1 MTRLPQSPH
10 RTDSGTLSGRLGTIA
25 FNVGVVGFVGLL
37 VGAFVWNHYFARPV
51 ADGPQERALVAAI
64 RSRDVSAARAAI
76 AAGASLTAP
85 LPVVEDSF
93 ESRRQGGR
101 QYHSTVW
108 VIVREMVGMTFT
120 GPGGEDRAK
129 LVEIA
134 RAIFEAGG
142 DPNASVSV
150 SRGRKHYLIED
161 AVSYGDGELIQVMVD
176 AGLDVRGEGAGSALL
191 SACYVERDDVALTLI
206 RAGANVN
213 YRSRTG
219 ETPLAA
225 AVSSRRVALIDALK
239 RAGASESGEGPR

>member
-1 MTRLPQSPH
+1 MQASQSP
-10 RTDSGTLSGRLGTIA
+10 RRPDSGTLSDRLGTIA
-25 FNVGVVGFVGLL
+25 FNVGLVGFIGLL
-37 VGAFVWNHYFARPV
+37 AGAFVWSHFYARPV
-51 ADGPQERALVAAI
+51 ADGPHERALVAAI

-76 AAGASLTAP
+76 AAGASLTAR

-93 ESRRQGGR
+93 ENRRQGGLEY
-101 QYHSTVW
+101 QTAVW

-150 SRGRKHYLIED
+150 RRGRKHLIED
-161 AVSYGDGELIQVMVD
+161 AVSYGGPELIQVMVD
-176 AGLDVRGEGAGSALL
+176 AGLDVRGEAAGSALL

-225 AVSSRRVALIDALK
+225 AVSNRRVALIDALK
-239 RAGASESGEGPR
+239 RAGATESGGGPR